1 MTGLPPYSY
10 QYTPFL
16 INIVGVVVDRSL
28 FSSPNNLISPSDDG
42 LDVLFN
48 VTLPVV
54 ITYNRS
60 PSLEF
65 AKAIVST
72 LVEPDS
78 LTKEFVGVTD
88 DALATVSGV
97 NPIIPSVSKSLFHA
111 FTETCLVESL
121 LPVAT
126 TV

>member
-1 MTGLPPYSY
+1 M
-10 QYTPFL
+10 
-16 INIVGVVVDRSL
+16 VGTVVDRSL
-28 FSSPNNLISPSDDG
+28 FAFPNSLISPSDDG

-54 ITYNRS
+54 ITYRRS

-65 AKAIVST
+65 ARAIVST

-111 FTETCLVESL
+111 LTEICFVLSL